1 MLTYRHLHR
10 VRYRE
15 CDPMGRV
22 YHTHFV
28 DHFEAARTEALRTL
42 GLAYKD
48 LEASGIVMPVID
60 LAVQY
65 KRPAFYDDML
75 EISLALGEG
84 VPRARLRIDYEV
96 RRLDEAPLLAVGH
109 VTLCF
114 FDVERRRPNPA
125 PPQVTTPIQNALA
138 EPRTQPRARTR
149 ECTPAHAPTPRP
161 EVTFTDCR
169 KTPTPCC
176 RLS

>member
-22 YHTHFV
+22 YHTHFL

-42 GLAYKD
+42 GLSYKA
-48 LEASGIVMPVID
+48 LEASGVVMPVID

-75 EISLALGEG
+75 EIGLTLGGG
-84 VPRARLRIDYEV
+84 VPRTRLRIDYAV
-96 RRLDEAPLLAVGH
+96 RRLGEAPLIAVGH

-114 FDVERRRPNPA
+114 FDVGRRRPIAA
-125 PPQVTTPIQNALA
+125 PPLVTSAFEKALA
-138 EPRTQPRARTR
+138 DA
-149 ECTPAHAPTPRP
+149 
-161 EVTFTDCR
+161 
-169 KTPTPCC
+169 
-176 RLS
+176 

>member
-96 RRLDEAPLLAVGH
+96 RRLDEAPLLAIGH

-114 FDVERRRPNPA
+114 FDVERRRPIPA
-125 PPQVTTPIQNALA
+125 PPLVTSAFENALA
-138 EPRTQPRARTR
+138 DA
-149 ECTPAHAPTPRP
+149 
-161 EVTFTDCR
+161 
-169 KTPTPCC
+169 
-176 RLS
+176 